1 MSNALFITR
10 SSDQIPSDKSAKL
23 ADCEIAF
30 KVFDDIKKP
39 SSRRFDNRFNMTSST
54 DNINK
59 HHHYYHKNCFTSE
72 GALNNYNPKM
82 SRKEDNVSKEFFYS
96 LDSKLRNLNADV
108 SKGRDLREKR
118 PVMNKSLENRPMFV
132 TTVKTGVFLEPPPEL
147 AAILGLGSH
156 GSSSVQGSSSSTGSN
171 GEDVVMY
178 SFASQPRVLNQKKRV
193 VVRSKVVDKNI
204 NNTTNNNNSQHKS
217 RQKRDLTSTPPRKT

>member
-1 MSNALFITR
+1 MSGTLFMTQ
-10 SSDQIPSDKSAKL
+10 SSEQIIPSDKSAKL

-30 KVFDDIKKP
+30 KVFDDIKKLSP
-39 SSRRFDNRFNMTSST
+39 RRFNNMTSST

-72 GALNNYNPKM
+72 GALNNYNPGKM

-96 LDSKLRNLNADV
+96 LDSKLRNLNSNV
-108 SKGRDLREKR
+108 IKGRDLRDKR
-118 PVMNKSLENRPMFV
+118 PVVNKSLENRPMFV

-147 AAILGLGSH
+147 AAILGLRSH
-156 GSSSVQGSSSSTGSN
+156 GSSSVQGSSTSTGSN

-193 VVRSKVVDKNI
+193 VVRSKVVEK
-204 NNTTNNNNSQHKS
+204 NTTNNHNNNIQKT